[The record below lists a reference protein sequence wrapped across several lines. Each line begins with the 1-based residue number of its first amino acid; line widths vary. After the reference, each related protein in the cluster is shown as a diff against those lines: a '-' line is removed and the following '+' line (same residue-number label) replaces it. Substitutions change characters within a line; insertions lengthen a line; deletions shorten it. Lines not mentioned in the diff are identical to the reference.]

1 MREDLFEELLES
13 VRQGGAILRKMK
25 PRFVRCIKN
34 EGYPAS
40 LEVGKVYAVITN
52 KDIEAQGELYVIDE
66 SKEAYIYPA
75 SYFVPEEI
83 K

>member
-1 MREDLFEELLES
+1 
-13 VRQGGAILRKMK
+13 VRQGGAILHKMK

-40 LEVGKVYAVITN
+40 LEIGKVYAVITDKELESN
-52 KDIEAQGELYVIDE
+52 GELYVIDE

-75 SYFVPEEI
+75 DYFIPENI

>member
-1 MREDLFEELLES
+1 MKDELFEELLES

-34 EGYPAS
+34 KDYPAS
-40 LEVGKVYAVITN
+40 LKVDKVYAVITN
-52 KDIEAQGELYVIDE
+52 KEIEAQGELYVVDE
-66 SKEAYIYPA
+66 SGEAYIYPA
-75 SYFVPEEI
+75 DYFIPE